1 MWDASIDH
9 RQQTVLSL
17 LVIVQNFLWNV
28 DYLEN
33 FPLHILDLY
42 VYDLNFKKLSFL
54 NFVCNFATRKAR
66 IVEVILTKGKNLVK
80 TNSNFFGFG
89 MVIFILNSERLL
101 APLTL
106 QGFDYGVRIMF
117 KEDLSS

>member
-66 IVEVILTKGKNLVK
+66 IVEIILTKGKNLVK